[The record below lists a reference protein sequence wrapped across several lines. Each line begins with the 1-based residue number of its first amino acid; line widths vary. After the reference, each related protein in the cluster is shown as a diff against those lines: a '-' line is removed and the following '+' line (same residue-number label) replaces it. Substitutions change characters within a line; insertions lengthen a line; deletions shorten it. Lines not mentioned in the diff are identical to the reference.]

1 MIEAMTGL
9 TLEELVRAGA
19 LLSRDMDFT
28 SMASVLVEQSLD
40 ITRSDLAC
48 LYIHASLEDK
58 NSHLRLVY
66 RRGRYP
72 AAERLSAASELV
84 AFSEESMEAVL
95 LTERMES
102 PFAELLLDTRMA
114 SGIALPLATPRQKL
128 GLLILNSRKRNH
140 YGRERFL
147 FLDSFCKL
155 AGGMLHNARLF
166 QELRDY
172 LARIEALERYQESIF
187 SSMTNLL
194 VATDQEGRVRYFNSA
209 AARGLGLGEAHLGV
223 PARELF
229 REGLSRKIVAEIA
242 SATREKREVLGLQGI
257 YRSPAGDMD
266 FNLNISPLVTKR
278 GRIEGATLLF
288 TDQTRE
294 RELAGRMKQ
303 VVEERRVIKDMFSR
317 YLSNEIVRTL
327 VDAPELV
334 KPGGDK
340 KEATIFFADIRGYTS
355 FSEGRDP
362 AYIIEVL
369 NEYFSEA
376 VEVVIRH
383 RGYIDKFIG
392 DAIMAAWGVPLQTVA
407 EDAIQAV
414 SCALEIQD
422 MVRSRRRS
430 FFKGDAADLKIG
442 IGMHTGP
449 IVAGNLG
456 STRRMN
462 YTVIGDT
469 VTVAARLE
477 GVAGPDEVIIT
488 RSTREYLGERFR
500 LEERKP
506 VRVKGKSQ
514 PLHIFR
520 VVKQN

>member
-1 MIEAMTGL
+1 MTGGSL
-9 TLEELVRAGA
+9 TLEELVRAGS
-19 LLSRDMDFT
+19 LLSRDMEFT
-28 SMASVLVEQSLD
+28 AMASVLVEQSLD

-48 LYIHASLEDK
+48 LYIRASLENK
-58 NSHLRLVY
+58 NSPLRLIY
-66 RRGRYP
+66 RRGRYE
-72 AAERLSAASELV
+72 AAERLAASSELV
-84 AFSEESMEAVL
+84 AFVEESGEAVL
-95 LTERMES
+95 LTERQIS
-102 PFAELLLDTRMA
+102 PFAELLLESRME
-114 SGIALPLATPRQKL
+114 SGIALPLATPKQNL
-128 GLLILNSRKRNH
+128 GLLILNSRKKNH
-140 YGRERFL
+140 YARERFL

-166 QELRDY
+166 EDLREY
-172 LARIEALERYQESIF
+172 LARIQALERYQESIF

-194 VATDQEGRVRYFNSA
+194 VTTDQEGRIRYFNSA
-209 AARGLGLGEAHLGV
+209 AARGLGLVEAHLGS
-223 PARELF
+223 PADALF
-229 REGLSRKIVAEIA
+229 GKSLSRKIVGEIH
-242 SATREKREVLGLQGI
+242 SATREKREVLGLKGI

-266 FNLNISPLVTKR
+266 FNLNISPLLTKR

-303 VVEERRVIKDMFSR
+303 VVEERRLIKDMFSR

-327 VDAPELV
+327 VDSPELV

-392 DAIMAAWGVPLQTVA
+392 DAIMAAWGVPLQTVT
-407 EDAIQAV
+407 EDAVQAV

-422 MVRSRRRS
+422 LVRSRRRS
-430 FFKGDAADLKIG
+430 FFKGEASKLKIG

-456 STRRMN
+456 SSRRMN

-469 VTVAARLE
+469 VNVAARLE

-488 RSTREYLGERFR
+488 RSTRDYLGERFR

-506 VRVKGKSQ
+506 VRVKGKSK

-520 VVKQN
+520 VLKQN